1 MSPETLKDILVSQFN
16 AATEDDEIVL
26 PEAKRV
32 TLLMVAGDTLM
43 PVGRVKS
50 VRFAD
55 AYMAVSTEE
64 QRYFVDP
71 SKLFGVR
78 QEDFD
83 AGSKDS
89 RPGFH
94 RT

>member
-1 MSPETLKDILVSQFN
+1 MSPETLKDILLSQFD
-16 AATEDDEIVL
+16 AATEGDEIII
-26 PEAKRV
+26 PEPKRV
-32 TLLMVAGDTLM
+32 TLLMLVGDALM

-50 VRFAD
+50 VRFSD
-55 AYMAVSTEE
+55 SYIAVSTDE

-71 SKLFGVR
+71 AHLFGVR

-89 RPGFH
+89 RPGFN
-94 RT
+94 R